1 MKLISQS
8 FCFEEKGFGDETSNA
23 ISEIDRERL
32 KLIFSIAKELEPKSL
47 FTMSL
52 TYLAMFVEGT
62 LGTECAIDFC
72 DKTMAFIDKYIAEKE
87 NCKKEQNQ

>member
-8 FCFEEKGFGDETSNA
+8 FCFGGEGSDDEISNE
-23 ISEIDRERL
+23 ITEIDRERL
-32 KLIFSIAKELEPKSL
+32 KLIFDIAKGLESKSL

-62 LGTECAIDFC
+62 CGIECAIDFC
-72 DKTMAFIDKYIAEKE
+72 DKIMVFIDKYIEE
-87 NCKKEQNQ
+87 NCKKEQN

>member
-8 FCFEEKGFGDETSNA
+8 FCFGEKGFDDETSNA
-23 ISEIDRERL
+23 ISEIDKERL
-32 KLIFSIAKELEPKSL
+32 KLIFDIAKRLEPRSL

-62 LGTECAIDFC
+62 CGIECAIDFC
-72 DKTMAFIDKYIAEKE
+72 DKIMAFIDKYTEE

>member
-8 FCFEEKGFGDETSNA
+8 FCFGEKGFDDETSNA
-23 ISEIDRERL
+23 ISEIDKERL
-32 KLIFSIAKELEPKSL
+32 KLIFDIAKGLEPRSL

-62 LGTECAIDFC
+62 CGMECAIDFC
-72 DKTMAFIDKYIAEKE
+72 DKIMAFTNKYIEE
-87 NCKKEQNQ
+87 NCKKEKNQ